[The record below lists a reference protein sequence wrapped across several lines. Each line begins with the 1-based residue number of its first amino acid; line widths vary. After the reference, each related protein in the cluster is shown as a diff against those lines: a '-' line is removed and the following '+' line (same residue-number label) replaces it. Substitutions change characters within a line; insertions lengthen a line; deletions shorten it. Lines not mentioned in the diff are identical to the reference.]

1 MRTYRTI
8 DLFAGIGGIRRGFEL
23 TGRFENV
30 LSSEI
35 DKHACR
41 TYEHLF
47 GDNPYNDVT
56 KEEFK
61 AKVAGTG
68 YDVLLGGFPCQAFS
82 MVGKRM
88 GFLDKTKGTLFF
100 DVADILSRTRPMAFL
115 LENVM
120 GLFSHDEGRTFETIL
135 SVLID
140 ELEYD
145 IVGVNSMRGFFD
157 CTYMYSSESI
167 VRNTLDFGLPQY
179 RNRVFLMGFDAR
191 RFGESLSRL
200 PNRRLPRKR
209 DRSPIYKSLASVM
222 EKGVPSNYYVKSRR
236 LKYIERKNGT
246 FGKHILY
253 PDKNAFS
260 FTIMTMPHDQCIY
273 DPGKDGRMY
282 RWLTPTEYGRL
293 QGFIGYGFVDENG
306 VDHFSFPEGTKNAQ
320 KYKMFGNSVSIP
332 VIEELARTMAGNLD
346 FLCGC
351 EADQAVDDASL

>member
-23 TGRFENV
+23 AGRFENV

-56 KEEFK
+56 KKEFK
-61 AKVAGTG
+61 AKAVRTD

-82 MVGKRM
+82 MIGKRM

-100 DVADILSRTRPMAFL
+100 DVADILKRTRPMAFL
-115 LENVM
+115 LENV
-120 GLFSHDEGRTFETIL
+120 
-135 SVLID
+135 
-140 ELEYD
+140 
-145 IVGVNSMRGFFD
+145 VGH
-157 CTYMYSSESI
+157 
-167 VRNTLDFGLPQY
+167 FGLPQY
-179 RNRVFLMGFDAR
+179 RNRMFLMGFDAR
-191 RFGESLSRL
+191 RFGGSLSRL

-222 EKGVPSNYYVKSRR
+222 EKSVPSSYYVKPRM

-253 PDKNAFS
+253 PGKNAFS
-260 FTIMTMPHDQCIY
+260 FTITTVSHDQCIY

-306 VDHFSFPEGTKNAQ
+306 VDHFSFPEGTTNAQ

-332 VIEELARTMAGNLD
+332 VIEELAKTMAGNLD

-351 EADQAVDDASL
+351 EADQTVDVASL